1 MRPTMTRFILVLLT
15 SAITACGG
23 DGGSSPATKTEL
35 EGRWQPI
42 NDFDQSGS
50 SATSMVEYRYNRM
63 HIRGEIYKSSRKEN
77 KYLES
82 DVVLNFS
89 IEGDTKLSSGEDA
102 KKIVLDGYATRFYMT
117 FFDDSLIAAIKKDN
131 FCKTQLSTIQPGRS
145 YDLTECIDE
154 LPAPLKQ
161 SLNTFTNKKIKRV
174 YILKDNKM
182 FISDTL
188 KDTDLD
194 ADGFPTTIKNRD
206 NHYIKR

>member
-23 DGGSSPATKTEL
+23 DGDSSPAAKTEL

-50 SATSMVEYRYNRM
+50 SATSMVEYRSNKM
-63 HIRGEIYKSSRKEN
+63 HIRSEVYKSSRKEN
-77 KYLES
+77 KYFES

-117 FFDDSLIAAIKKDN
+117 IFDDGLISAFKGNN
-131 FCKTQLSTIQPGRS
+131 FCKTQLGTIQAGRL
-145 YDLTECIDE
+145 YDITECIDE
-154 LPAPLKQ
+154 LPSFTKQ
-161 SLNTFTNKKIKRV
+161 WLSPFTNKKIKRV

-182 FISDTL
+182 FISDVL

-194 ADGFPTTIKNRD
+194 TDGFPTTIKNRD